1 MSRNIHQRRVKKHKA
16 TLEVKPIVPVVEQA
30 TPDPAQPA
38 PVVPVATTIRHA
50 GAPVKGGMSQE
61 VMDARVA
68 ELPWELKRIALFS
81 ACVVILL
88 VILWFV
94 LR

>member
-16 TLEVKPIVPVVEQA
+16 TLNVKSITPVVEQTTPESALAASLA
-30 TPDPAQPA
+30 TS
-38 PVVPVATTIRHA
+38 TRHV

-88 VILWFV
+88 VILWFF